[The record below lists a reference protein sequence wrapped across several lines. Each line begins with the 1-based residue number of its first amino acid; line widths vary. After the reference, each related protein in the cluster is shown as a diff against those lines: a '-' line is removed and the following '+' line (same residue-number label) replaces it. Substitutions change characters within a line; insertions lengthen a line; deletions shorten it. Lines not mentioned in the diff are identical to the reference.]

1 MNHRAFSLDAFRGFT
16 ILAMIL
22 SGTIINWVLPA
33 WMSHAQVGPRSNF
46 AFDPS
51 FYGITW
57 VDLVFPFFLF
67 AMGAS
72 FPFSLGRKLEK
83 GKTRLQVVGTCVLR
97 GIRLTF
103 FAIFIQHMY
112 PWSQANPQ
120 HATVWGISMISFFLM
135 FPMFMRFPF
144 VGKKWRQ
151 QLLEGLAYVVG
162 ITLLLNVAY
171 VDGKSFSL
179 AYSNIII
186 LVLANM
192 AIWGG
197 VIYILTYRNRLAR
210 MLVLPFLMALMLSS
224 ATDGSWAQS
233 LTAYSPLPWLYQF
246 NFLKYLFV
254 VIPGSI
260 AGEYLYTWLHQT
272 HKGEFQTPV
281 WYRWVIAAV
290 ACGIVVWNLYGL
302 FTRQLL
308 LNLMGTMVLVFIL
321 YLLLRQKRVSCNYWW
336 NLLISGAYLLL
347 LGLCFEAFQGG
358 IRKDDATYSYFFVT
372 SGLAFLA
379 MLVFSIM
386 SDVSRIPSIIRP
398 LELAGQNPMIA
409 YVAPQ
414 LLIMPLLNLCGLTSY
429 LDLMNNVPLLGFL
442 RGCIVTALSV
452 AVACV
457 CSYKKWFWRT

>member
-1 MNHRAFSLDAFRGFT
+1 MNNRAFSLDAFRGFT

-83 GKTRLQVVGTCVLR
+83 GETRIRVAWSCILR

-120 HATVWGISMISFFLM
+120 YAAVWGISIISFFLM

-144 VGKKWRQ
+144 AVKKWKH
-151 QLLEGLAYVVG
+151 QLIEVVAYAVG
-162 ITLLLNVAY
+162 ITFMLNVSY
-171 VDGKSFSL
+171 VDDKSFSL

-192 AIWGG
+192 AVWGG
-197 VIYILTYRNRLAR
+197 IIYLLTYRNRLAR

-224 ATDGSWAQS
+224 GTEGSWTQS
-233 LTAYSPLPWLYQF
+233 LTTYSPLPWMYQF
-246 NFLKYLFV
+246 NFLEYLFI

-260 AGEYLYTWLHQT
+260 AGEYLYAWLCKM
-272 HKGEFQTPV
+272 HKEEFQIPT
-281 WYRWVIAAV
+281 WRIWTIAAV
-290 ACGIVVWNLYGL
+290 SLGVVVWNLYGL

-308 LNLMGTMVLVFIL
+308 LNLVGTAVLLVVL
-321 YLLLRQKRVSCNYWW
+321 YVLLYKKRMSCSYWW
-336 NLLISGAYLLL
+336 NLLVSGSYLLV

-358 IRKDDATYSYFFVT
+358 IRKDDATYSYYFVT
-372 SGLAFLA
+372 VGLAFLI
-379 MLVFSIM
+379 MIVFSILA
-386 SDVSRIPSIIRP
+386 DVCRIPHWVRP
-398 LELAGQNPMIA
+398 LEMAGQNPMIA

-414 LLIMPLLNLCGLTSY
+414 LLIMPLLNLCGLASY
-429 LDLMNNVPLLGFL
+429 LDLMNEAPLLGFL
-442 RGCIVTALSV
+442 RGCIITALSV
-452 AVACV
+452 AVACA